1 MSKDRK
7 QHIDND
13 LTLKVAEKFKE
24 QDYHKKHEGTSDDGK
39 DELPFLP
46 FRFTATGAPNLRLQ
60 SASQNYKTFVGKS
73 KI

>member
-7 QHIDND
+7 QHIDDD

-24 QDYHKKHEGTSDDGK
+24 QDYHKKAEGSSDDEK
-39 DELPFLP
+39 EDLPFLP

>member
-7 QHIDND
+7 QYIDD
-13 LTLKVAEKFKE
+13 DFTLKIAEKHKE
-24 QDYHKKHEGTSDDGK
+24 QDYHKKAEGSSDDEK
-39 DELPFLP
+39 EDLPFLP

-60 SASQNYKTFVGKS
+60 STSQNYKTFVGKS